1 MTQSSPHEQT
11 AWSRVE
17 WLLALILVVAV
28 VLAYQPVWHAGF
40 IWDDDD
46 HVTAN
51 PCIIGPLGLKEI
63 WTTSAARYYPLVLT
77 SFWVEHAL
85 WGLNP
90 LFYHLVN
97 VLGQA
102 ASAVVLWRLLL
113 CLRIPG
119 AWLGAAL
126 WALHPVQVE
135 TVAWISELKN
145 VQSGL
150 FYLLSILFFVKDLRA
165 RQSGHSPEA
174 SWNYALTLLFAALAM
189 TSKSSTVVLPVVLCL
204 CAWWVEARWH
214 WRNVAKVAPV
224 FLMSLAA
231 AVLAMGSVEL
241 YGDPHNTQWSLSW
254 PQRLITSGYVVWF
267 YLGKLLW
274 PHPLI
279 FIYPRWNIDA
289 TQGVEYLPLLAV
301 ILLMGILW
309 GKRESWGRPWF
320 FALAYFLAALLPVL
334 GLVNHFFLRY
344 SFVADHLQYLATM
357 GPVALAG
364 AGLTKLADLVLPGKT
379 GLQRSV
385 GAALLLVLG
394 SLSWERCWVYGNEEK
409 LWRDTLAQNP
419 DSWMAHDNMGKVLL
433 RKGQV
438 DEAIDQYQKALAINP
453 NFALAHSDLGMA
465 YGQKKQESEAA
476 EQYQQAL
483 ALDPGFAPAHNNL
496 GMIFLEK
503 GQVDAAMDEFHK
515 ALASNPSFA
524 LAHYNLGVALGRE
537 GQGDEAVEQFQKAV
551 AADPNFA
558 AAHNNLGMALAEKG
572 RLAEALEQF
581 RQAVAA
587 DPADGEAH
595 ANLGN
600 ALLQEGQV
608 DEAIGQYQKAL
619 ALNPDDAETHDTL
632 GLVLVQKG
640 QVDAA
645 IVQFQEAVRLKPDD
659 TAAQT
664 NLTHAR
670 ALVQPAVP
678 GK

>member
-1 MTQSSPHEQT
+1 MADLSQKMTAHGDEAAIKVAFGPQSRPQSPHK
-11 AWSRVE
+11 

-97 VLGQA
+97 VLGQT

-145 VQSGL
+145 TQSGL

-289 TQGVEYLPLLAV
+289 TRGIEYLPLLAV
-301 ILLMGILW
+301 ILLMGVLW
-309 GKRESWGRPWF
+309 GKRETWGRPSF
-320 FALAYFLAALLPVL
+320 FALAYFLVALLPVL
-334 GLVNHFFLRY
+334 DLVNHFFLRY

-379 GLQRSV
+379 GMQRSV

-394 SLSWERCWVYGNEEK
+394 SLSWERAWVYGNEK
-409 LWRDTLAQNP
+409 MLWTDTLPQNP
-419 DSWMAHDNMGKVLL
+419 DSWMV
-433 RKGQV
+433 
-438 DEAIDQYQKALAINP
+438 
-453 NFALAHSDLGMA
+453 
-465 YGQKKQESEAA
+465 
-476 EQYQQAL
+476 
-483 ALDPGFAPAHNNL
+483 HNNL
-496 GMIFLEK
+496 GMIYLEN
-503 GQVDAAMDEFHK
+503 GQADEARAQFQRT
-515 ALASNPSFA
+515 LELNPTFA
-524 LAHYNLGVALGRE
+524 NAHY
-537 GQGDEAVEQFQKAV
+537 
-551 AADPNFA
+551 
-558 AAHNNLGMALAEKG
+558 
-572 RLAEALEQF
+572 
-581 RQAVAA
+581 
-587 DPADGEAH
+587 
-595 ANLGN
+595 NLGN
-600 ALLQEGQV
+600 ALLQKGQA
-608 DEAIGQYQKAL
+608 DGAISEYQKTLEVLPGFAYAHFNLGLAL
-619 ALNPDDAETHDTL
+619 AQKGRVDDAMAQFKKTVEIDPNHAKAHYHL
-632 GLVLVQKG
+632 GESLLQKG
-640 QVDAA
+640 QLDGAIAEFQRDLQINPNDAYACYDLGNTLLQRGQIDNA
-645 IVQFQEAVRLKPDD
+645 IHEFQEAVRLKSDFTD
-659 TAAQT
+659 AQT
-664 NLTHAR
+664 GLAR
-670 ALVQPAVP
+670 AQAMLKKAPDP
-678 GK
+678 H